1 MEKTND
7 TTREQIA
14 MINFKYKNW
23 LLKYWPKN
31 GGLISQAMAA
41 KLLGKTPTRIR
52 QMINENKIKAFAYND
67 ESPLVSFAQI
77 MDIFDD
83 EAEKLNNEYLP
94 SVDELIERRENEM
107 LAQEQAERE
116 AEEYDAY
123 WHSLSPEQQ
132 EEFQQ
137 LNEYKRQQKIKA
149 HFLQEQIEKLEEEKA
164 QIQIEQQ
171 ELENR

>member
-7 TTREQIA
+7 TTREQST

-23 LLKYWPKN
+23 LVKYWSKN

-83 EAEKLNNEYLP
+83 EEEKVNNEHQSYQN
-94 SVDELIERRENEM
+94 EFERGEIEA
-107 LAQEQAERE
+107 LAQLQAEQE
-116 AEEYDAY
+116 AEEFDRY
-123 WHSLSPEQQ
+123 WNSLSPEQQ

-137 LNEYKRQQKIKA
+137 LNEYKKQQKIKA